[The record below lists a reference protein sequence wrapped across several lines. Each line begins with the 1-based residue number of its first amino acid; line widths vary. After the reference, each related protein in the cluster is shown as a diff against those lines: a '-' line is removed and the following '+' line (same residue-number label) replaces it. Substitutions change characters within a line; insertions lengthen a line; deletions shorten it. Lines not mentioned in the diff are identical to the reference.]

1 MTVATNIRL
10 SEDLLKTLKHK
21 AIEEKKSLNK
31 LICEAIEASLTAL
44 PAAAQSHDDP
54 FEAVIGAAKS
64 GCRDGSVNHDHYLY
78 GAKK

>member
-31 LICEAIEASLTAL
+31 LICEAIEASLTTL
-44 PAAAQSHDDP
+44 PVAAQLPDDP
-54 FEAVIGAAKS
+54 FESVIGAAKS

>member
-21 AIEEKKSLNK
+21 AVEEKKSLNK
-31 LICEAIEASLTAL
+31 LICEAIEASLTTL
-44 PAAAQSHDDP
+44 PVAAQLRDDP